1 MLTDKRNPGGTLTV
15 QCDETTCTTELET
28 NQSNPAAA
36 FNYAI
41 SFDWFVEKTS
51 SKTFCPD
58 HAPRPGVRHDDNV
71 DHPAHYNVGKIEVI
85 DAIEDWQLGF
95 HEGNV
100 VKYVARAKHKG
111 KELEDLKKA
120 AWYLN
125 RRIAELEAE
134 PTKGQRGYNEG

>member
-1 MLTDKRNPGGTLTV
+1 MAEKVACFCGTKTGEHALACPAHPNTRV
-15 QCDETTCTTELET
+15 GDCTCFTT
-28 NQSNPAAA
+28 SR
-36 FNYAI
+36 
-41 SFDWFVEKTS
+41 K
-51 SKTFCPD
+51 
-58 HAPRPGVRHDDNV
+58 HAPDCPCHFYEVPEAV

-125 RRIAELEAE
+125 RRIAELEEAVRQD
-134 PTKGQRGYNEG
+134 PPPKGQRGYNKG